1 MKMKVLSIVLCCILL
16 IGILAGCTGTNM
28 ESPTAA
34 PTDEATKE
42 TAEPGDDKEPVPSD
56 DEGEFEY
63 HGNAPIVEDPI
74 TITWVGANTGVAG

>member
-1 MKMKVLSIVLCCILL
+1 MKVLSIVLCCILL
-16 IGILAGCTGTNM
+16 VGILAGCTGTNM

-56 DEGEFEY
+56 VKE
-63 HGNAPIVEDPI
+63 NLN
-74 TITWVGANTGVAG
+74 TWKRTYS